1 MDATDIDHLVKIFE
15 LPRIKRA
22 LAELRAAILI
32 RGDLDL
38 GDECLTVHQ
47 EEDGELVVTSIRV
60 NRDDT
65 REELDVVLSE
75 AQRDAAEHLWCLGI
89 ANAAVVAQA
98 IPSAYEALEFLAK
111 QGDCTAMRLGVRLN
125 EGALD
130 HLSVYPAPLPK
141 P

>member
-1 MDATDIDHLVKIFE
+1 MDATDIDHLVKIFK
-15 LPRIKRA
+15 LPRVKRA

-38 GDECLTVHQ
+38 GDECLTVYQ
-47 EEDGELVVTSIRV
+47 EEDGELVVTSVRV
-60 NRDDT
+60 ERDDT

-75 AQRDAAEHLWCLGI
+75 AQRDAAEHLWSLGV
-89 ANAAVVAQA
+89 ANRTMVARE
-98 IPSAYEALEFLAK
+98 IPSPYELTEFLAK

-125 EGALD
+125 ADALD
-130 HLSVYPAPLPK
+130 QVSVYPAPLPK